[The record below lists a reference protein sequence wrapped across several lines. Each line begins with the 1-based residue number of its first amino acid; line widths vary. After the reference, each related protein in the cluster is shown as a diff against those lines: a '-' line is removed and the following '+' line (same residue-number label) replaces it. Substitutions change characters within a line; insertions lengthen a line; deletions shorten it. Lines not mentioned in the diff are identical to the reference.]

1 MLKDSKIEV
10 CLKCVDAEELFSAV
24 WRVALLERNVAE
36 DTPWSDQ
43 IRSCSQQLVL
53 WLEIELGVCI
63 LSVQDYINAR
73 IVAIMF

>member
-43 IRSCSQQLVL
+43 IL
-53 WLEIELGVCI
+53 
-63 LSVQDYINAR
+63 
-73 IVAIMF
+73 